1 MSIEQQL
8 ADNTAA
14 LRSLEAAIRAI
25 VMVSPAETPLTQV
38 GELSEKLGSVGGP
51 AEPTAEPVKAAKEA
65 KAKKPA
71 ATPAAEPVAAQ
82 QESAEP
88 TSQSA
93 ESEAEAPAEEIKALD
108 YEADIK
114 PLVLQVVKSG
124 KRDGVVALLQEF
136 GVANA
141 SALPADQWAAFH
153 NKLQALAEN

>member
-25 VMVSPAETPLTQV
+25 VMANTAAPAAAEPAEL
-38 GELSEKLGSVGGP
+38 
-51 AEPTAEPVKAAKEA
+51 TAEPVKAAKEA

-82 QESAEP
+82 QESVEP

-93 ESEAEAPAEEIKALD
+93 ESEAEAPAGEVKTLD

>member
-8 ADNTAA
+8 AENTAA

-25 VMVSPAETPLTQV
+25 VMANTAAPAAAEPAEL
-38 GELSEKLGSVGGP
+38 
-51 AEPTAEPVKAAKEA
+51 TAEPVKAAKEA

-71 ATPAAEPVAAQ
+71 TPVETQTAAP
-82 QESAEP
+82 QESAASTPP
-88 TSQSA
+88 TPEESQTNTA
-93 ESEAEAPAEEIKALD
+93 NEAPAGEVKALD

-124 KRDGVVALLQEF
+124 KRGEVVELLESY

-141 SALPADQWAAFH
+141 SALPADQWAAFR
-153 NKLQALAEN
+153 NKLTKLLEN

>member
-25 VMVSPAETPLTQV
+25 VMVNTAAPAAAPAAAEPAEL
-38 GELSEKLGSVGGP
+38 
-51 AEPTAEPVKAAKEA
+51 TAEPVKAAKEA

-82 QESAEP
+82 QESVEP

-93 ESEAEAPAEEIKALD
+93 GSEAEAPAEEIKALD

-124 KRDGVVALLQEF
+124 KRGEVVELLESY

-141 SALPADQWAAFH
+141 SALPADKWSEFH
-153 NKLQALAEN
+153 DKLTKLLEN

>member
-25 VMVSPAETPLTQV
+25 VMANTAAPAAAEPAEL
-38 GELSEKLGSVGGP
+38 
-51 AEPTAEPVKAAKEA
+51 TAEPVKAAKEA

-71 ATPAAEPVAAQ
+71 ATPAAELVAAQ

-124 KRDGVVALLQEF
+124 KRGEVVELLESY

-141 SALPADQWAAFH
+141 SALPADKWAEFH
-153 NKLQALAEN
+153 GKLTKLLEN

>member
-25 VMVSPAETPLTQV
+25 VMVNATAPAAAEPAEL
-38 GELSEKLGSVGGP
+38 
-51 AEPTAEPVKAAKEA
+51 TAEPVKAAKEA

-153 NKLQALAEN
+153 NKLTKLLEN

>member
-25 VMVSPAETPLTQV
+25 VMVSPAATPAAV
-38 GELSEKLGSVGGP
+38 EP
-51 AEPTAEPVKAAKEA
+51 AELTAEPVKAAKEA

-71 ATPAAEPVAAQ
+71 ATHAAEPVAAQ
-82 QESAEP
+82 QESVEP

-108 YEADIK
+108 YETDIK

-124 KRDGVVALLQEF
+124 KRGEVVELLESY

-153 NKLQALAEN
+153 NKLTKLLEA